1 MQEQHYACYLIRI
14 AYLFQFKPFFVQPKD
29 SHRELW
35 CSESESVCTEAV
47 SNFINAKNPTLYNNA
62 ETLFYFDESEKGRIR
77 TQTRTRREGG
87 REVGRQEREEGRWG
101 RRKGMQNDPWAA
113 RVTKRKAN
121 TEDVLK
127 NRGTES
133 SNTVKNYKNVDNK
146 LMHLA
151 VSESFL
157 M

>member
-1 MQEQHYACYLIRI
+1 MQVQHYACYFIRI
-14 AYLFQFKPFFVQPKD
+14 AYLFQFKFFFVQPNN

-35 CSESESVCTEAV
+35 GSESESVCIEAI
-47 SNFINAKNPTLYNNA
+47 SNFINAKKPTPYNNA
-62 ETLFYFDESEKGRIR
+62 ETLFYFDESEKGRTR
-77 TQTRTRREGG
+77 MQTRTKREGR

-113 RVTKRKAN
+113 HVTKRKAN

-133 SNTVKNYKNVDNK
+133 PNTVKNYKNVDNK